1 MATLS
6 IYRTAFHR
14 SAVPLGLSLGAGLAI
29 THASS
34 RQPLRF
40 DSLQTSSGYSSPVS
54 TRGYASE
61 PPKRKEILD
70 PEVIKQLSSGSLSG
84 FVAGV
89 LVSVFS
95 KTLVLLL
102 GISIVLNQIAKRYG
116 VDLVHTLRLR
126 KYLET
131 SRIMAALRNKTAF
144 KLSFGF
150 CFAMSA
156 FMSF

>member
-14 SAVPLGLSLGAGLAI
+14 TAVPLGLSLGAGFALAS
-29 THASS
+29 HQ
-34 RQPLRF
+34 RQHLRF
-40 DSLQTSSGYSSPVS
+40 DAIPTTSTTYAPVS

-61 PPKRKEILD
+61 PQKRKDRLD
-70 PEVIKQLSSGSLSG
+70 AEVVRQLSSGSISG
-84 FVAGV
+84 FVTGL

-102 GISIVLNQIAKRYG
+102 GISIFLNQIAKRYG
-116 VDLVHTLRLR
+116 LDLVHTLRLR